1 MTGPNPSP
9 AATNETPPAIK
20 ILGFSHKYGRYYFN
34 GQACNAISVTNIEA
48 EPSFAKHI

>member
-9 AATNETPPAIK
+9 TATNETPAIK
-20 ILGFSHKYGRYYFN
+20 ILGFSHKYGRDYFN
-34 GQACNAISVTNIEA
+34 GQACNAISVTNVEA